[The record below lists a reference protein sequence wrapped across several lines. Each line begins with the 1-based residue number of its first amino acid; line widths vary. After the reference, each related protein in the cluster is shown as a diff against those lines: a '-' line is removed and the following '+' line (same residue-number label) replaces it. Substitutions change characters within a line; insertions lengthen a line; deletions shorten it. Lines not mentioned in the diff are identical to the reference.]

1 MQTDS
6 RNVHSFCEVS
16 LSKVATIPLK
26 ALKKLLLLTVKIK
39 KQKKKQ
45 TKKRLKNK
53 RSKMLPH
60 SHHNIVQRNIDEAE
74 IELCLCSVLQSTW
87 HFYFSMFR
95 YSHMELNT

>member
-39 KQKKKQ
+39 KQKKKKQ
-45 TKKRLKNK
+45 KKK
-53 RSKMLPH
+53 
-60 SHHNIVQRNIDEAE
+60 
-74 IELCLCSVLQSTW
+74 
-87 HFYFSMFR
+87 Y
-95 YSHMELNT
+95 